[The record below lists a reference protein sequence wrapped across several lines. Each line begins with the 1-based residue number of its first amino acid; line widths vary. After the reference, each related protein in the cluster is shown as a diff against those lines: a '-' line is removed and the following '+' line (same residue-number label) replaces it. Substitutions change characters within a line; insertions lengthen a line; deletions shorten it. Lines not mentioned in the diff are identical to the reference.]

1 MIDIKDING
10 NIRFSTPINKGSKRK
25 FMLMKE
31 DYITLKFSLDTPFTF
46 KLGDN
51 VDDTFGLFELM
62 ELYKPSY
69 NEETGGYDYELR
81 LDAYY
86 WKWKN
91 KIFKFTPELG
101 GQEASWNLTASLNT
115 QMDVFLRNL
124 ESLGYTYRG
133 KPFEYII
140 DSTVENSAKLMS
152 YNNTN
157 MIDALSQMAE
167 AWQCE
172 WWLTD
177 SIIHFG
183 RCEYGTPVNLK
194 LGDNVDEMTQ
204 SESQNNYATRIYAFG
219 STKNLP
225 SDYRPI
231 NESTIVNGVVQ
242 KRLML
247 PVGTPYIDAY
257 PGMTTEEAIENVV
270 VFEDIYPRRTG
281 TMSDIT
287 PHEYTDKIE
296 VEGKEPV
303 YTKWNA
309 YRFKDSGITFSEK
322 YVLPGQELKIIFQ
335 SGALNGMEFSVIFN
349 PCDKESGETPIPD
362 KLPNGSL
369 NPAAQV
375 WEICRNED
383 YGRPLPDNMLIPKEG
398 DTYILSGFNTEFISG
413 SILSDAET
421 ELKQKAEQYVAKM
434 KVDPSTYTVKMNSDQ
449 MLSEDGSLKLLEAG
463 DKVKLFNSA
472 YFETGSRLSRVIGF
486 EYNLD
491 IPYDSPVYTIGE
503 TASYSRMGEIED
515 KIDSLISK
523 QNSTGAGGSGIYVV
537 GTNDSTP
544 ATNRNVFSALRSIKE
559 SISKMKPDVTKY
571 LVKFLGGL
579 MADDIRSQD
588 YTSGTFGTGHLLQT
602 DPKTGKSYLEVDEV
616 YVRLK
621 AYFDALEIK
630 HTSHVGGQIIL
641 SPASMTC
648 AKVEYYGEDGIYRC
662 YFKST
667 DGEKTVVNEFA
678 VDDLVQS
685 REFNIEEGVHE
696 HVTNQ
701 YYWRKVVSVG
711 EDYIDLSDD
720 DCDAGSMPPKAGDTI
735 VTVGN
740 KTNPARQHVVILST
754 VGEDAPNIKQY
765 AGIDSYS
772 MSGKEV
778 TVIGPKGNKFQGDFI
793 LKTGVNILTQLQVLE
808 NLIYSEI
815 SSVRD
820 EVQAKDNYLS
830 NAAFASNTDSWET
843 MNNIRFFLI
852 NGKFLYFND
861 NFYSRKDNMAAIVRY
876 DNRNVLR
883 IIDAGIKQLNS
894 NLADKPVY
902 GGGDELRKFFISF
915 RCRVVRG
922 GTITIGFPGQNL
934 YFTETLDVNDEYE
947 FKEYSGLW
955 NGAGDFE
962 LKFTGDIYV
971 HSLALTDNPYDD
983 LYTKLSSEIEQT
995 AELIKLEV
1003 KELSE
1008 SNNQKISKLEQRA
1021 ERIELSVTEI
1031 TDSVKE
1037 LGISIDGINDNLSLY
1052 VQKDGLGSE
1061 INIALDNISIRSRN
1075 IYFTG
1080 NISANGNVSI
1090 QTDGTLR
1097 AVNGYFE
1104 GEISAVKGIIGGFTI
1119 GSQGIYT
1126 GVADPDIAKWGFI
1139 RLSLEGF
1146 LCSKSGIWDSSDDLP
1161 IICSFIGYKSIP
1173 INDTTYNVGM
1183 RIKGVS
1189 DTCGAYIS
1197 DCGIGLFIESS
1208 SIYLKKSS
1216 LIFSGESHL
1225 TMHPIAYIDG
1235 GTLKSNWC
1243 LLSFTGTKT
1252 YYLPTTSDGRIGQIG
1267 SVIFVQNQTYDSYI
1281 NTKGSEEIIMI
1292 NGGKTSSYG
1301 FRNQYRLAILH
1312 KINYSEWT
1320 ISIMN

>member
-10 NIRFSTPINKGSKRK
+10 NIRFSTPINNGSKRK

-31 DYITLKFSLDTPFTF
+31 DYITLKFSLDTPLNF

-51 VDDTFGLFELM
+51 VDCTFGLFELM

-69 NEETGGYDYELR
+69 NGETGGYDYELR

-86 WKWKN
+86 WKWRN

-101 GQEASWNLTASLNT
+101 GQEASWNLTASLTT

-140 DSTVENSAKLMS
+140 DSTVDNSARLMS
-152 YNNTN
+152 YNNMN

-167 AWQCE
+167 AWECE

-183 RCEYGTPVNLK
+183 RCEYGTPVDLK

-231 NESTIVNGVVQ
+231 DETTIVNGVVQ

-247 PVGTPYIDAY
+247 PTGTPYIDAY
-257 PGMTTEEAIENVV
+257 PGMSTEEAIEDVV
-270 VFEDIYPRRTG
+270 VFEDVYPRRTG
-281 TMSDIT
+281 TISNIT
-287 PHEYTDKIE
+287 LHEYTDKIE
-296 VEGKEPV
+296 EEGKEPV
-303 YTKWNA
+303 FTKWNA
-309 YRFKDSGITFSEK
+309 YRFKDPGITFSEK
-322 YVLPGQELKIIFQ
+322 YVLPGQELRIIFQ
-335 SGALNGMEFSVIFN
+335 SGLLNGMEFSVIFN
-349 PCDKESGETPIPD
+349 PCDKEGGETSIPD
-362 KLPNGSL
+362 RLPNGYL

-383 YGRPLPDNMLIPKEG
+383 YGRPLPDNVLIPKEG
-398 DTYILSGFNTEFISG
+398 DTYVLSGFNTEFISG
-413 SILSDAET
+413 SMLSDAET

-449 MLSEDGSLKLLEAG
+449 MISEDGSLKLFEVG

-472 YFETGSRLSRVIGF
+472 YFETGNRLSRIIGF

-491 IPYDSPVYTIGE
+491 IPYDSPVYTVGE
-503 TASYSRMGEIED
+503 TASYSRIGEIED
-515 KIDSLISK
+515 KIDSLVSK
-523 QNSTGAGGSGIYVV
+523 QNTTGGGGSGIYVV

-559 SISKMKPDVTKY
+559 SISKMKPDVTRY

-588 YTSGTFGTGHLLQT
+588 YTSGAFGTGHLLKT
-602 DPKTGKSYLEVDEV
+602 DPKTGKSYLEIDEV

-621 AYFDALEIK
+621 AYFDTLEIK
-630 HTSHVGGQIIL
+630 HTSHIGGQIIL
-641 SPASMTC
+641 SLASMTC
-648 AKVEYYGEDGIYRC
+648 VKVEYYDEDGIYRC

-678 VDDLVQS
+678 IDDLVQS
-685 REFNIEEGVHE
+685 RDFNIKEGTHE
-696 HVTNQ
+696 NVKNQ
-701 YYWRKVVSVG
+701 YYWRRVVGVG
-711 EDYIDLSDD
+711 EDYIDLSGK
-720 DCDAGSMPPKAGDTI
+720 DCDAGSMPPKVGDTI

-740 KTNPARQHVVILST
+740 KTNPARQHVIILST

-772 MSGKEV
+772 MAGKEV
-778 TVIGPKGNKFQGDFI
+778 TAIGPKGNKFQGDFI

-843 MNNIRFFLI
+843 TNNIGLFTV

-876 DNRNVLR
+876 DNRNVMR

-894 NLADKPVY
+894 DLADKPVY
-902 GGGDELRKFFISF
+902 KEGEEGQRKFFISF
-915 RCRVVRG
+915 RYKVIKS
-922 GTITIGFPGQNL
+922 GTITVGFLGQNL
-934 YFTETLDVNDEYE
+934 HFIERLETNEEYA
-947 FKEYSGLW
+947 FKEYSGTW
-955 NGAGDFE
+955 DGTGDFE
-962 LKFTGDIYV
+962 LKFTGEIYL
-971 HSLALTDNPYDD
+971 HSLALTDNAYEDMI
-983 LYTKLSSEIEQT
+983 TKFETQLNQTNEKIEAVAEKTSNLEKKSAGWLTTADGVKIWTSCEFPNGTKTESLFNVSANNISLKSEY
-995 AELIKLEV
+995 IKLEGIITANGNI
-1003 KELSE
+1003 KIHEDGSIECSNGKFNGMIEADNGYIGAFKITEKGLS
-1008 SNNQKISKLEQRA
+1008 NISDTPKANILIEKSGGRFFRVNDGDASAMCAIRA
-1021 ERIELSVTEI
+1021 DNGT
-1031 TDSVKE
+1031 
-1037 LGISIDGINDNLSLY
+1037 GISIYTQD
-1052 VQKDGLGSE
+1052 
-1061 INIALDNISIRSRN
+1061 SR
-1075 IYFTG
+1075 
-1080 NISANGNVSI
+1080 
-1090 QTDGTLR
+1090 
-1097 AVNGYFE
+1097 
-1104 GEISAVKGIIGGFTI
+1104 
-1119 GSQGIYT
+1119 
-1126 GVADPDIAKWGFI
+1126 
-1139 RLSLEGF
+1139 
-1146 LCSKSGIWDSSDDLP
+1146 
-1161 IICSFIGYKSIP
+1161 
-1173 INDTTYNVGM
+1173 
-1183 RIKGVS
+1183 
-1189 DTCGAYIS
+1189 
-1197 DCGIGLFIESS
+1197 GIGLSVMGQTNSKAIESAGNVKL
-1208 SIYLKKSS
+1208 YAR
-1216 LIFSGESHL
+1216 SGESVSITRL
-1225 TMHPIAYIDG
+1225 ETNGISLNVQRLGNFPPFPIGSPPIIYTAEETDDIIIYG
-1235 GTLKSNWC
+1235 GIN
-1243 LLSFTGTKT
+1243 GIT
-1252 YYLPTTSDGRIGQIG
+1252 YDPVLYLPDSAKTGKIIYIKNQLDRNISVRGNLMNANGRGTAN
-1267 SVIFVQNQTYDSYI
+1267 SHS
-1281 NTKGSEEIIMI
+1281 I
-1292 NGGKTSSYG
+1292 NG
-1301 FRNQYRLAILH
+1301 
-1312 KINYSEWT
+1312 
-1320 ISIMN
+1320 ISCFYVFDGTYWIHYFCG

>member
-10 NIRFSTPINKGSKRK
+10 NIRFSTPINNGSKRK

-31 DYITLKFSLDTPFTF
+31 DYITLKFSLDNPLNF

-51 VDDTFGLFELM
+51 VDCTFGLFELM

-69 NEETGGYDYELR
+69 NGETGGYDYELR

-86 WKWKN
+86 WKWRN

-101 GQEASWNLTASLNT
+101 GQEASWNLTASLTT

-133 KPFEYII
+133 KPFEYVI
-140 DSTVENSAKLMS
+140 DSKVDNSAKLMS
-152 YNNTN
+152 YNNMN

-167 AWQCE
+167 AWECE

-183 RCEYGTPVNLK
+183 RCEYGTPVDLK

-204 SESQNNYATRIYAFG
+204 SESQNSYATRIYAFG

-225 SDYRPI
+225 ADYRPI
-231 NESTIVNGVVQ
+231 DENSIVNGVVQ

-247 PVGTPYIDAY
+247 PAGTPYIDAY
-257 PGMTTEEAIENVV
+257 PGMSTEEAIENVV
-270 VFEDIYPRRTG
+270 VFEDVYPRRMG
-281 TMSDIT
+281 TMSNIT

-296 VEGKEPV
+296 EEGKEPV
-303 YTKWNA
+303 FTKWNA
-309 YRFKDSGITFSEK
+309 YRFKDPGITFSEK

-335 SGALNGMEFSVIFN
+335 SGLLNGMEFAVIFN
-349 PCDKESGETPIPD
+349 PCDKERGETPIPD
-362 KLPNGSL
+362 RLPDGSL

-413 SILSDAET
+413 SILYEAET
-421 ELKQKAEQYVAKM
+421 ELKQKAEQYVTKM

-449 MLSEDGSLKLLEAG
+449 MISEDGSLNLFEVG
-463 DKVKLFNSA
+463 DKVQLFNSA
-472 YFETGSRLSRVIGF
+472 YFETGSRLSRIIGF

-503 TASYSRMGEIED
+503 TASYSRMGEIEN
-515 KIDSLISK
+515 KIDSLVSK
-523 QNSTGAGGSGIYVV
+523 QNSTGGGGSGIYVI

-544 ATNRNVFSALRSIKE
+544 ATNRNVFSALRTIKE
-559 SISKMKPDVTKY
+559 SISKMKPDVTRY

-588 YTSGTFGTGHLLQT
+588 YTSGAFGTGYLLKTNQ
-602 DPKTGKSYLEVDEV
+602 KTGKSYLEVDEV

-648 AKVEYYGEDGIYRC
+648 VKVKYYSEDGIYRC

-667 DGEKTVVNEFA
+667 DGEKAVVNEFA

-696 HVTNQ
+696 SVTNQ

-711 EDYIDLSDD
+711 EGYIDLSDD
-720 DCDAGSMPPKAGDTI
+720 DCDTGSMPPKVGDTI

-740 KTNPARQHVVILST
+740 KTNPARQHVIILST

-843 MNNIRFFLI
+843 MNNIRFFLV

-902 GGGDELRKFFISF
+902 KEGEKRQRKFFISF
-915 RCRVVRG
+915 RYKILKS
-922 GTITIGFPGQNL
+922 GTITVGFPEQNL
-934 YFTETLDVNDEYE
+934 YFTETLDINDEYE

-955 NGAGDFE
+955 DGIGDFE
-962 LKFTGDIYV
+962 LKFTGEIYL
-971 HSLALTDNPYDD
+971 HSLALTDNAYEDMI
-983 LYTKLSSEIEQT
+983 TKFETKFEETETKISAVVSRVTNLENASAGWITTADGNKLWASKTFENGEMIISSINQT
-995 AELIKLEV
+995 A
-1003 KELSE
+1003 S
-1008 SNNQKISKLEQRA
+1008 
-1021 ERIELSVTEI
+1021 
-1031 TDSVKE
+1031 SVKIE
-1037 LGISIDGINDNLSLY
+1037 A
-1052 VQKDGLGSE
+1052 K
-1061 INIALDNISIRSRN
+1061 NILLEGDI
-1075 IYFTG
+1075 T
-1080 NISANGNVSI
+1080 ANGNVHI
-1090 QTDGTLR
+1090 NKDGTLTAINGVFNGELVSEKGNVGTFSISSSGLVSKDGVNSMKLAAYGISFKDDNT
-1097 AVNGYFE
+1097 AVY
-1104 GEISAVKGIIGGFTI
+1104 I
-1119 GSQGIYT
+1119 GSDSVPGASGAFIIPVDVDLNRTGNVNFNSYGNIGIQLNVSGIEGSYNDNDKNYVGNHALYIPKGDICGFRLKTRRAFTSQTLSLMDSIIIAMNKDIKLTLPT
-1126 GVADPDIAKWGFI
+1126 GAEDGQIYFI
-1139 RLSLEGF
+1139 R
-1146 LCSKSGIWDSSDDLP
+1146 
-1161 IICSFIGYKSIP
+1161 
-1173 INDTTYNVGM
+1173 NHTTGNV
-1183 RIKGVS
+1183 K
-1189 DTCGAYIS
+1189 
-1197 DCGIGLFIESS
+1197 IE
-1208 SIYLKKSS
+1208 
-1216 LIFSGESHL
+1216 
-1225 TMHPIAYIDG
+1225 
-1235 GTLKSNWC
+1235 
-1243 LLSFTGTKT
+1243 
-1252 YYLPTTSDGRIGQIG
+1252 GRISPLGYPTSAYTTVNLNAGDLAVLI
-1267 SVIFVQNQTYDSYI
+1267 YDIDYNI
-1281 NTKGSEEIIMI
+1281 WT
-1292 NGGKTSSYG
+1292 
-1301 FRNQYRLAILH
+1301 A
-1312 KINYSEWT
+1312 NYCVRW
-1320 ISIMN
+1320 

>member
-140 DSTVENSAKLMS
+140 DSTVENSAQLMS

-183 RCEYGTPVNLK
+183 RCEYGTPVDLK

-231 NESTIVNGVVQ
+231 NESAIVNGVVQ

-398 DTYILSGFNTEFISG
+398 DTYILLGFNTEFISG

-503 TASYSRMGEIED
+503 TASYSRLGEIEN
-515 KIDSLISK
+515 KIDSLVSK
-523 QNSTGAGGSGIYVV
+523 QNSTGGGGSGIYVV

-559 SISKMKPDVTKY
+559 SISKMKPDVTNY

-588 YTSGTFGTGHLLQT
+588 YTSGAFGTGHLLKT
-602 DPKTGKSYLEVDEV
+602 DQKTGKSYLEVDEV

-630 HTSHVGGQIIL
+630 HISHVGGQIIL

-648 AKVEYYGEDGIYRC
+648 VKVEYYGEDGIYRC

-696 HVTNQ
+696 SVTNQ

-720 DCDAGSMPPKAGDTI
+720 DCDTGSMPPKVGDTI

-740 KTNPARQHVVILST
+740 KTNPARQHVIILST

-843 MNNIRFFLI
+843 MNNIRFFTI

-883 IIDAGIKQLNS
+883 IIGTGIKQLNS
-894 NLADKPVY
+894 DLADKPIY
-902 GGGDELRKFFISF
+902 EERDEPRKFFISF
-915 RCRVVRG
+915 RCRVVKG
-922 GTITIGFPGQNL
+922 GTITVGFLGQNL
-934 YFTETLDVNDEYE
+934 YFTDRLEPNEEYTL
-947 FKEYSGLW
+947 KEYSGIW
-955 NGAGDFE
+955 NGTGDFE
-962 LKFTGDIYV
+962 LKFTGDIYI
-971 HSLALTDNPYDD
+971 HSLALTDNAYEDMI
-983 LYTKLSSEIEQT
+983 TKFETQLSQTNEKIEAVAERTTNLEKTSAGWITTADGNTLWARKEMENGETIVSTINQT
-995 AELIKLEV
+995 AEAVNIEAEKINFIGKTIINGNFIVDEEGNLILNKLTAIDGTFTGKIV
-1003 KELSE
+1003 ADKGCIGTFNI
-1008 SNNQKISKLEQRA
+1008 SNIGLVS
-1021 ERIELSVTEI
+1021 
-1031 TDSVKE
+1031 D
-1037 LGISIDGINDNLSLY
+1037 DGINSMEL
-1052 VQKDGLGSE
+1052 
-1061 INIALDNISIRSRN
+1061 RSYG
-1075 IYFTG
+1075 IYFNGENTTV
-1080 NISANGNVSI
+1080 NIGTNTIPGSAGGAFVIPAYIKVDRTEYNDMGQYGNVCMQLSASGVKNSNEYIESGNHALLIPNGGICGFRLRTRRLYSSATLSVMDSI
-1090 QTDGTLR
+1090 IIAMNKDITFTLLYNSDVEDG
-1097 AVNGYFE
+1097 
-1104 GEISAVKGIIGGFTI
+1104 
-1119 GSQGIYT
+1119 QIY
-1126 GVADPDIAKWGFI
+1126 FI
-1139 RLSLEGF
+1139 R
-1146 LCSKSGIWDSSDDLP
+1146 
-1161 IICSFIGYKSIP
+1161 
-1173 INDTTYNVGM
+1173 NHT
-1183 RIKGVS
+1183 
-1189 DTCGAYIS
+1189 
-1197 DCGIGLFIESS
+1197 
-1208 SIYLKKSS
+1208 
-1216 LIFSGESHL
+1216 
-1225 TMHPIAYIDG
+1225 G
-1235 GTLKSNWC
+1235 GTIYVKSKISP
-1243 LLSFTGTKT
+1243 LGYPT
-1252 YYLPTTSDGRIGQIG
+1252 YAVTTVHVPAGKMG
-1267 SVIFVQNQTYDSYI
+1267 IFMYDKANNI
-1281 NTKGSEEIIMI
+1281 
-1292 NGGKTSSYG
+1292 
-1301 FRNQYRLAILH
+1301 
-1312 KINYSEWT
+1312 WT
-1320 ISIMN
+1320 ANHVDKW

>member
-10 NIRFSTPINKGSKRK
+10 NIRFSTPINNGSKRK

-31 DYITLKFSLDTPFTF
+31 DYITLKFSLDNPLNF

-51 VDDTFGLFELM
+51 VDCTSGLFELM

-69 NEETGGYDYELR
+69 NGETGGYDYELR

-86 WKWKN
+86 WKWRN

-101 GQEASWNLTASLNT
+101 GQEASWNLTASLTT

-133 KPFEYII
+133 KPFEYVI
-140 DSTVENSAKLMS
+140 DSKVDNSAKLMS
-152 YNNTN
+152 YNNMN

-167 AWQCE
+167 AWECE

-183 RCEYGTPVNLK
+183 RCEYGTPVDLK

-225 SDYRPI
+225 ADYRPI
-231 NESTIVNGVVQ
+231 DENSIVNGVVQ

-247 PVGTPYIDAY
+247 PAGTPYIDAY
-257 PGMTTEEAIENVV
+257 PAMSTEEAIENIV
-270 VFEDIYPRRTG
+270 VFEDVYPRRMG
-281 TMSDIT
+281 TMSNIT

-296 VEGKEPV
+296 EEGKEPV
-303 YTKWNA
+303 FTKWNA
-309 YRFKDSGITFSEK
+309 YRFKDPGITFSEK

-335 SGALNGMEFSVIFN
+335 SGLLNGMEFAVIFN
-349 PCDKESGETPIPD
+349 PCDKERGETPIPD
-362 KLPNGSL
+362 RLPDGSL

-413 SILSDAET
+413 SILSEAET

-449 MLSEDGSLKLLEAG
+449 MISEDGSLNLFEVG
-463 DKVKLFNSA
+463 DKVQLFNSA
-472 YFETGSRLSRVIGF
+472 YFETGSRLSRIIGF

-491 IPYDSPVYTIGE
+491 IPYDSPVYTVGE
-503 TASYSRMGEIED
+503 TASYSRIGEIEN
-515 KIDSLISK
+515 KIDSLVSK
-523 QNSTGAGGSGIYVV
+523 QNSTGGGGSGIYVI

-544 ATNRNVFSALRSIKE
+544 ATNRNVFSALRTIKE
-559 SISKMKPDVTKY
+559 SISKMKPDVTRY

-588 YTSGTFGTGHLLQT
+588 YTSGAFGTGYLLKTNQ
-602 DPKTGKSYLEVDEV
+602 KTGKSYLEVDEV

-648 AKVEYYGEDGIYRC
+648 VKVKYYSEDGIYRC

-667 DGEKTVVNEFA
+667 DGEKAVVNEFA

-696 HVTNQ
+696 SVTNQ

-711 EDYIDLSDD
+711 EGYIDLSDD
-720 DCDAGSMPPKAGDTI
+720 DCDTGSMPPKVGDTI

-740 KTNPARQHVVILST
+740 KTNPARQHVIILST

-843 MNNIRFFLI
+843 MNNIRFFLV

-883 IIDAGIKQLNS
+883 IIDAGIKQLNPD
-894 NLADKPVY
+894 LADKPVY
-902 GGGDELRKFFISF
+902 EGGDELRKFFISF
-915 RCRVVRG
+915 RCRVVKS
-922 GTITIGFPGQNL
+922 GTITVGFPGQNL

-955 NGAGDFE
+955 NGTGNFE

-971 HSLALTDNPYDD
+971 YSLALTDNAYDD

-995 AELIKLEV
+995 AEFIRLDIRKL
-1003 KELSE
+1003 
-1008 SNNQKISKLEQRA
+1008 SND
-1021 ERIELSVTEI
+1021 VT
-1031 TDSVKE
+1031 E
-1037 LGISIDGINDNLSLY
+1037 LGIRIDGINDNLSLY
-1052 VQKDGLGSE
+1052 VKKDGLGSE
-1061 INIALDNISIRSRN
+1061 INVALDNITVKSRN
-1075 IYFTG
+1075 IYFVG

-1090 QTDGTLR
+1090 GTDGTLR

-1104 GEISAVKGIIGGFTI
+1104 GEITA
-1119 GSQGIYT
+1119 
-1126 GVADPDIAKWGFI
+1126 
-1139 RLSLEGF
+1139 
-1146 LCSKSGIWDSSDDLP
+1146 
-1161 IICSFIGYKSIP
+1161 
-1173 INDTTYNVGM
+1173 
-1183 RIKGVS
+1183 
-1189 DTCGAYIS
+1189 
-1197 DCGIGLFIESS
+1197 
-1208 SIYLKKSS
+1208 
-1216 LIFSGESHL
+1216 
-1225 TMHPIAYIDG
+1225 
-1235 GTLKSNWC
+1235 
-1243 LLSFTGTKT
+1243 
-1252 YYLPTTSDGRIGQIG
+1252 
-1267 SVIFVQNQTYDSYI
+1267 
-1281 NTKGSEEIIMI
+1281 TKGMIGAFGITQHGIENISLNPEARIMI
-1292 NGGKTSSYG
+1292 EKNGGKYFRVNENPASAMCAIRGDGTTALDISAYGVDSTGIHIIAQAGYNTSAIVSYGDVELIARRGESIKINGLHLNYREVIYSDRAYSNDDVIVFKNTSSDITFELPALSLGKVLYLKNEG
-1301 FRNQYRLAILH
+1301 GKDVKVIGRITNAPSTVLMKELWIH
-1312 KINYSEWT
+1312 N
-1320 ISIMN
+1320 ISYMFIQFNNSWVMYFCG